1 MSRHTAAWL
10 AWSLYGLATCIIV
23 VTSGIGLLS
32 QDGSNNVLR
41 LASDALITIATPVVF
56 AVVGALIVS
65 RQPRN
70 TIGWLLTVVVGA
82 FLVGEPLENYVNQLA
97 SSSLEPT
104 LPLLVAVWFSNWG
117 WLLLIFALLLILLL
131 FP

>member
-41 LASDALITIATPVVF
+41 LASDALITIATPLVF
-56 AVVGALIVS
+56 AVVAALIVS

-70 TIGWLLTVVVGA
+70 TIGWLLTVVVGG
-82 FLVGEPLENYVNQLA
+82 FVVGQPLENYVDRLA
-97 SSSLEPT
+97 SSSPT
-104 LPLLVAVWFSNWG
+104 PTAPALLAVWFSNWG
-117 WLLLIFALLLILLL
+117 WLV
-131 FP
+131 